1 MIMCTLSRR
10 PISFV
15 VFGLLM
21 LILCFGCGGAQT
33 DSPVL
38 RVGPRRY
45 RDHRRLNRRM
55 NYRSHVWPPAAHG
68 LMAGVSGPH
77 PRRRPRTSANQ
88 LRPRVPVVSPLR
100 RRQSRGG
107 TTMGRIA
114 TRQRTDRLGLA
125 RLPGCVCLIS
135 RACRRRRLKRMPRE
149 HRALWRIGQ
158 SDVLVVIYP
167 VGSYIADVSPGTWSP
182 DGNPERG
189 SPSLSE

>member
-55 NYRSHVWPPAAHG
+55 NYRSHVWPPPAHG

-107 TTMGRIA
+107 HDHGSHSHETADRPARSGTAAGLRVLNLTSVPTATLEADA
-114 TRQRTDRLGLA
+114 TRASSLMANR
-125 RLPGCVCLIS
+125 
-135 RACRRRRLKRMPRE
+135 
-149 HRALWRIGQ
+149 Q